1 MSIVVTVEFPL
12 HPDKAFDFSN
22 LMKNAL
28 TETLSYP
35 GCLGIE
41 TYLSEDSSCM
51 LAIENWESKN
61 HQENYFKWRI
71 DTGLIEAIGPFLSS
85 APTIKYFKAN

>member
-1 MSIVVTVEFPL
+1 MSTVVAVEFPL
-12 HPDKAFDFSN
+12 HPETAIDFSN
-22 LMKNAL
+22 LMANAL
-28 TETLSYP
+28 AETLAYP
-35 GCLGIE
+35 GCISIQ

-51 LAIENWESKN
+51 LAIENWESKK
-61 HQENYFKWRI
+61 HQEDYFKWRV